1 MNSLE
6 IKKFREIHSLS
17 QDQLAKIVGVKVGT
31 VSKWEQGARN
41 IGQSAILL
49 LKDYDSREQVSIN
62 NIAQKKSP
70 NDRFE
75 DIVAKKV
82 MDLMEIKLK
91 IITMKFHQMV
101 EVELAKQALRIE
113 QMQESIE
120 VMEENIIKETTEIKN
135 KF

>member
-31 VSKWEQGARN
+31 VSKWEQGTRN

>member
-6 IKKFREIHSLS
+6 IKKFREINSLS
-17 QDQLAKIVGVKVGT
+17 QDQLAKIVGVKVGM
-31 VSKWEQGARN
+31 VSKWEQGTRN

>member
-31 VSKWEQGARN
+31 VSKWEQGTRN

-49 LKDYDSREQVSIN
+49 LKDYDSKEQVSIN
-62 NIAQKKSP
+62 NIAQEESP

-75 DIVAKKV
+75 DIVAKRV
-82 MDLMEIKLK
+82 MDLMDARLNSIAIEFQEIFE
-91 IITMKFHQMV
+91 M
-101 EVELAKQALRIE
+101 ELAKQSVRSQKILTRLNIL
-113 QMQESIE
+113 
-120 VMEENIIKETTEIKN
+120 EENIIKETRKIKN
-135 KF
+135 NI